1 MKPLTKILA
10 ASFVAA
16 FVGTSA
22 AQAATIVVGGKDF
35 TEQLLLTEMTAQL
48 LKANGFDVDK
58 RDGMGST
65 VVRQAQENGQIDVYW
80 EYTGTS
86 LVTYNKQDSA
96 GLDAQQTYD
105 KVKELD
111 AKKGLTWL
119 NPSKANDTYGLAV
132 RANNDKTDSLKTLSD
147 MAAAYNNGKHPV
159 MALGAEFSKRPD
171 GLPGIEKA
179 YGFKMSRDDIAAM
192 QDALTYAALKDG
204 KADIAEVF
212 TTDGRIKAFNFRVL
226 KDDKE
231 FFPNYAIAPVV
242 RTDTLK
248 ANPSLAPVLNGLSAE
263 LTDEAMQTMNAAVD
277 VDKKSIEDVAANFL
291 KEHNLVK

>member
-1 MKPLTKILA
+1 MRLLTKMLA
-10 ASFVAA
+10 ASVVAA
-16 FVGTSA
+16 FVGTS

-48 LKANGFDVDK
+48 LKAKGFDVDK

-65 VVRQAQENGQIDVYW
+65 VVRNAQVNGQIDVYW

-86 LVTYNKQDSA
+86 LVTYNHQDSA
-96 GLDAQQTYD
+96 GLNAEQTYN

-111 AKKGLTWL
+111 AKVGLTWL
-119 NPSKANDTYGLAV
+119 NPSAANDTYGLAV
-132 RANNDKTDSLKTLSD
+132 RADNPKTNSLETLSD
-147 MAAAYNNGKHPV
+147 LAAAYNKGDKPV

-171 GLPGIEKA
+171 GLPGLEKA
-179 YGFKMSRDDIAAM
+179 YGFKVSRDDIAAM
-192 QDALTYAALKDG
+192 QDALTYQALKDQ
-204 KADIAEVF
+204 KVDLAEVF

-231 FFPNYAIAPVV
+231 FFPNYAIVPVV

-248 ANPSLAPVLNGLSAE
+248 ANPGLAEPLNALSAK
-263 LTDEAMQTMNAAVD
+263 LTDQVMQRLNAEVD
-277 VDKKSIEDVAANFL
+277 VDKKTIEEVAAGFL
-291 KEHNLVK
+291 KESGLMM

>member
-1 MKPLTKILA
+1 MKRLTKVLAVSLA
-10 ASFVAA
+10 AVFLGS
-16 FVGTSA
+16 T

-48 LKANGFDVDK
+48 LKAKGFDVDK

-65 VVRQAQENGQIDVYW
+65 VVRNAQVNGQIDVYW

-96 GLDAQQTYD
+96 GLNAKQTYD

-111 AKKGLTWL
+111 AKVGLTWL
-119 NPSKANDTYGLAV
+119 DPSAANDTYGLAV
-132 RANNDKTDSLKTLSD
+132 RADNPKTDSLKSLSD
-147 MAAAYNNGKHPV
+147 MAAAYNAGKHPV

-179 YGFKMSRDDIAAM
+179 YGFKTSRDDIAAM

-204 KADIAEVF
+204 KVDIAEVF

-242 RTDTLK
+242 RTETLK
-248 ANPSLAPVLNGLSAE
+248 ANPGLAEPLNALSAK
-263 LTDEAMQTMNAAVD
+263 LTDAAMQTMNAAVD
-277 VDKKSIEDVAANFL
+277 VDKKSIEDVAAGFL
-291 KEHNLVK
+291 KDSGLMM

>member
-10 ASFVAA
+10 ASFVAV
-16 FVGTSA
+16 FVGST

-48 LKANGFDVDK
+48 LKAKGFDVDK
-58 RDGMGST
+58 RDGMGSS
-65 VVRQAQENGQIDVYW
+65 VVRQAQVNGQIDVYW

-96 GLDAQQTYD
+96 GLNAKQTYD

-111 AKKGLTWL
+111 AKVGLTWL
-119 NPSKANDTYGLAV
+119 DPSSANDTYGLAV
-132 RANNDKTDSLKTLSD
+132 RANNDKTDGLMSLSD
-147 MAAAYNNGKHPV
+147 MAAAYNAGKHPV

-179 YGFKMSRDDIAAM
+179 YGFKVSRDDIAAM
-192 QDALTYAALKDG
+192 QDALTYQALKDG
-204 KADIAEVF
+204 KVDIAEVF

-248 ANPSLAPVLNGLSAE
+248 NNPSLAPVLNALSAE

-277 VDKKSIEDVAANFL
+277 VDKKSISDVAANFL
-291 KEHNLVK
+291 KEKGLVK

>member
-1 MKPLTKILA
+1 MKRLTKILA
-10 ASFVAA
+10 VSLAA
-16 FVGTSA
+16 VFLGST

-48 LKANGFDVDK
+48 LKAKGFDVDK
-58 RDGMGST
+58 RDGMGSS
-65 VVRQAQENGQIDVYW
+65 VVRQAQVNGQIDVYW

-96 GLDAQQTYD
+96 GLNAKQTYD

-111 AKKGLTWL
+111 AKVGLTWL
-119 NPSKANDTYGLAV
+119 DPSSANDTYGLAV
-132 RANNDKTDSLKTLSD
+132 RADNPKTDSLKSLSD
-147 MAAAYNNGKHPV
+147 MAAAYNAGKHPV

-179 YGFKMSRDDIAAM
+179 YGFKVSRDDIAAM
-192 QDALTYAALKDG
+192 QDALTYQALKDG
-204 KADIAEVF
+204 KVDIAEVF

-248 ANPSLAPVLNGLSAE
+248 NNPSLAPVLNALSSE

-277 VDKKSIEDVAANFL
+277 VDKKSISDVAASFL
-291 KEHNLVK
+291 KEKGLVK

>member
-1 MKPLTKILA
+1 MKRLTKILA
-10 ASFVAA
+10 VSLAA
-16 FVGTSA
+16 VLLGST

-48 LKANGFDVDK
+48 LKAKGFDVDK

-65 VVRQAQENGQIDVYW
+65 VVRQAQVNGQIDVYW

-86 LVTYNKQDSA
+86 LVTYNHQDSA
-96 GLDAQQTYD
+96 GLNAKQTYD

-111 AKKGLTWL
+111 AKQGLTWL

-132 RANNDKTDSLKTLSD
+132 RAKNEKTNSLNTLSD
-147 MAAAYNNGKHPV
+147 MAAAYNAGKHPV

-179 YGFKMSRDDIAAM
+179 YGFKVSRDDIAAM

-248 ANPSLAPVLNGLSAE
+248 NNPGLAPLLDALSAE
-263 LTDEAMQTMNAAVD
+263 LTDTAMQTMNAAVD
-277 VDKKSIEDVAANFL
+277 VDKKSIADVAAGFL
-291 KEHNLVK
+291 KEKGLI

>member
-1 MKPLTKILA
+1 MKRLTKILA
-10 ASFVAA
+10 VSIAA
-16 FVGTSA
+16 VVLGST

-35 TEQLLLTEMTAQL
+35 TEQLLLTDMTAQL
-48 LKANGFDVDK
+48 LKAKGFDVDK

-65 VVRQAQENGQIDVYW
+65 VVRKAQVSGQIDVYW

-96 GLDAQQTYD
+96 GLNAQQTYD
-105 KVKELD
+105 KVKALD
-111 AKKGLTWL
+111 AKQGLTWL
-119 NPSKANDTYGLAV
+119 DPSKANDTYGLAV
-132 RANNDKTDSLKTLSD
+132 RAKNDKTDGMKTLSD
-147 MAAAYNNGKHPV
+147 MAAAYNSGKHPV

-179 YGFKMSRDDIAAM
+179 YGFKVSRDDIAAM
-192 QDALTYAALKDG
+192 QDALTYQALKDG
-204 KADIAEVF
+204 KVDIAEVF

-248 ANPSLAPVLNGLSAE
+248 NNPSLAPVLNALSSE

-277 VDKKSIEDVAANFL
+277 VDKKSVSDVAAAFL
-291 KEHNLVK
+291 KEKGLIK

>member
-1 MKPLTKILA
+1 MKRMTKILA
-10 ASFVAA
+10 VSLAAA
-16 FVGTSA
+16 FLGST

-58 RDGMGST
+58 RDGMGSS
-65 VVRQAQENGQIDVYW
+65 VVRQAQVNGQIDVYW

-86 LVTYNKQDSA
+86 LVTYNKMDSA
-96 GLDAQQTYD
+96 GMNAEQTYD

-111 AKKGLTWL
+111 AKQGLTWL
-119 NPSKANDTYGLAV
+119 NPSAANDTYGLAV
-132 RANNDKTDSLKTLSD
+132 RASNDKTDALMTLSD
-147 MAAAYNNGKHPV
+147 MAAAYNDGKHLV

-171 GLPGIEKA
+171 GLPGIEKT

-192 QDALTYAALKDG
+192 QDALTYQALKDG
-204 KADIAEVF
+204 KVDIAEVF
-212 TTDGRIKAFNFRVL
+212 TTDGRIKAFDFRVL

-242 RTDTLK
+242 RSDTLK
-248 ANPSLAPVLNGLSAE
+248 DNPSLAPVLNALSAE
-263 LTDEAMQTMNAAVD
+263 LSDAAMQTMNASVD
-277 VDKKSIEDVAANFL
+277 VDKKSIEDVAAGFL
-291 KEHNLVK
+291 KEKGLVK

>member
-10 ASFVAA
+10 ASFVAVL
-16 FVGTSA
+16 VGTS

-65 VVRQAQENGQIDVYW
+65 VVRQAQVNGQIDVYW

-96 GLDAQQTYD
+96 GLNAKQTYD

-111 AKKGLTWL
+111 AKVGLTWL
-119 NPSKANDTYGLAV
+119 DPSAANDTYGLAV
-132 RANNDKTDSLKTLSD
+132 RVKNPKTDALMSLSD
-147 MAAAYNNGKHPV
+147 MAAAYNAGKHPV

-171 GLPGIEKA
+171 GLPGIEKT
-179 YGFKMSRDDIAAM
+179 YGFKVGRDDIAAM
-192 QDALTYAALKDG
+192 QDALTYQALKDG
-204 KADIAEVF
+204 KVDIAEVF

-242 RTDTLK
+242 RTETLK
-248 ANPSLAPVLNGLSAE
+248 ANPGLAPLLNGLSAE
-263 LTDEAMQTMNAAVD
+263 LTDAAMQSMNAAVD
-277 VDKKSIEDVAANFL
+277 VDKKSIADVATAFL
-291 KEHNLVK
+291 KEKSLLK